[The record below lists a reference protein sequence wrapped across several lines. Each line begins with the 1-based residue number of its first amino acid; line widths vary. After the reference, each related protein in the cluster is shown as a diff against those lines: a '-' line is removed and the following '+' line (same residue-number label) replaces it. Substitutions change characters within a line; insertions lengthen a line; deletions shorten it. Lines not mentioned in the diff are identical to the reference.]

1 MNCVILLSKNL
12 AKRMK
17 RILLTSMAA
26 LLLAAAL
33 PVRAQTG
40 RPAVEAANYKV
51 LTTSAARPAVVA
63 QKRVP
68 RSDFYLWY
76 SHLTDGIWGQD
87 GNWYPD
93 ETEVLFLARSTEEGD
108 TDIVLTRPGQERW
121 STPEPFCKEAVS
133 PGNEVFPMLSPDG
146 HRLYFASDG
155 LFGAGGYDLYV
166 ATWNPV
172 TKSWGEVRNMG
183 FPFNS
188 TGDDLL
194 FCDTPDGRYSLLA
207 SNRSC
212 GKDSVVIYVLR
223 QETPV
228 FAPVAPEEVAAMA
241 QLSVTDPDPEWTFVK
256 RSAGKTPRLDF
267 DKPKEEPTAVEAFR
281 VGKEGAFAR
290 SNRLPDGLVYQI
302 QIFVTSTPPT
312 IKQLKGLSPV
322 YSHRQKSGKTLYAV
336 GCWRTYEEAERALPT
351 VKRAGFTTALIIAFE
366 NGQSLP
372 LKQAR
377 KKESSVTVVTEEIR
391 IVK

>member
-1 MNCVILLSKNL
+1 MNCVILLLKNL

-17 RILLTSMAA
+17 RILLASMAA
-26 LLLAAAL
+26 LLLTVPL
-33 PVRAQTG
+33 HAQEPAE
-40 RPAVEAANYKV
+40 RPAVESANYKA
-51 LTTSAARPAVVA
+51 LTASAAQPAVVA

-68 RSDFYLWY
+68 RAEFYLWY

-87 GNWYPD
+87 GNWYPN
-93 ETEVLFLARSTEEGD
+93 ETEALFLARPTEAGD
-108 TDIVLTRPGQERW
+108 TDIVLTRPGPERW
-121 STPEPFCKEAVS
+121 STPEPFCREAVS

-146 HRLYFASDG
+146 RRLYFASDS

-166 ATWNPV
+166 ASWNPA

-188 TGDDLL
+188 PGDDLL

-212 GKDSVVIYVLR
+212 GRDSVVIYVLR

-228 FAPVAPEEVAAMA
+228 FAPVSPEEVPLLA
-241 QLSVTDPDPEWTFVK
+241 QLSVTDPDPDWTFVR
-256 RSAGKTPRLDF
+256 RSPGTAPVLDF
-267 DKPKEEPTAVEAFR
+267 DRPKEEPTAVEAFR

-290 SNRLPDGLVYQI
+290 SNRLPDGIVYQI
-302 QIFVTSTPPT
+302 QIFVTGTTPSV
-312 IKQLKGLSPV
+312 KQLKGLSPV
-322 YSHRQKSGKTLYAV
+322 YSHRQSSGKTLYAV
-336 GCWRTYEEAERALPT
+336 GCWRTFEEAERALPS
-351 VKRAGFTTALIIAFE
+351 VKRAGFSTAFVIAFE

-372 LKQAR
+372 VKEAR
-377 KKESSVTVVTEEIR
+377 KKESSVTVITEEIR
-391 IVK
+391 IVR